1 MGFIELFLIAIGLS
15 MDAFAVSICKGL
27 NMKKIN
33 YIQSF
38 IVALF
43 FGFFQALMPIIG
55 YFVSCSFQRYITSFD
70 HWVSFILLGFI
81 GGKMIYESFKG
92 DDDLMQN
99 SGLDFKELLIMAIAT
114 SIDALMVGVT
124 FAFLNVNIF
133 MSASLIGVTT
143 FTISFLGVV
152 IGNIFG
158 SRYKEKAE
166 FLGGLILIFIGIKV
180 LLDHLGLF

>member
-1 MGFIELFLIAIGLS
+1 
-15 MDAFAVSICKGL
+15 
-27 NMKKIN
+27 
-33 YIQSF
+33 
-38 IVALF
+38 
-43 FGFFQALMPIIG
+43 
-55 YFVSCSFQRYITSFD
+55 
-70 HWVSFILLGFI
+70 
-81 GGKMIYESFKG
+81 MIYESFKG